1 MTDIASP
8 TTLDGA
14 RVLLI
19 DDVPHNLKLLRFIL
33 SKAGATIMEATCA
46 DEARAQ
52 LTGALPDIILM
63 DILMPG
69 TNGYDLCRQLK
80 AQPDTAHIPV
90 IFLSALNEGMD
101 KAQAFAVGGSDYVTK
116 PYSPPEVLARVTHHV
131 RMVRMQQELAREAK
145 RLAQLNNELVRA
157 HGETRAVFG
166 ALGQNLLGQV
176 LDGKYVLQAQIGS
189 GGYAVVYR
197 AIAMGTQQA
206 VAVKVYRPVSEATK
220 AARQMSRF
228 RQEEAATH
236 RVSHPNTV
244 AILDSG
250 TALGGIN
257 YLVME
262 LLKGHPLTTEMQPG
276 QPLSLARCMEVA
288 LPLCRVLVEAHGLGV
303 VHRDIKPDNIFLH
316 TDDGGEVVKLLD
328 FGIANFVDAAVWL
341 RWAHTQTGE
350 IIGTLTYMSP
360 EQLSGSPCDGR
371 SDVYS
376 LALTVYE
383 MLSGRL
389 PFPSE
394 GLSPMQSLMHR
405 ISTSPPLLHTVAPHV
420 PKGVSDVVMGA
431 LSSDPTNRPSAAEF
445 LAGLQQATR

>member
-33 SKAGATIMEATCA
+33 SKAGATVMEATCA

-228 RQEEAATH
+228 RQEEAATRLG
-236 RVSHPNTV
+236 RVDGVDHQHVEVV
-244 AILDSG
+244 APCVVQRGQRDVVRLLVRRGGKPLGPGLRGDGLQLLDG
-250 TALGGIN
+250 GGAVDVRRHGQHLLLALFDQVARDLGG
-257 YLVME
+257 
-262 LLKGHPLTTEMQPG
+262 GRG
-276 QPLSLARCMEVA
+276 LARALQAGHQDDRGRLRGQVQVGHAFAHRGRQFAVHDAHQRLAGVERAHHLLAQGFFLDAGDEVA
-288 LPLCRVLVEAHGLGV
+288 H
-303 VHRDIKPDNIFLH
+303 HRQ
-316 TDDGGEVVKLLD
+316 
-328 FGIANFVDAAVWL
+328 
-341 RWAHTQTGE
+341 R
-350 IIGTLTYMSP
+350 
-360 EQLSGSPCDGR
+360 
-371 SDVYS
+371 
-376 LALTVYE
+376 
-383 MLSGRL
+383 
-389 PFPSE
+389 
-394 GLSPMQSLMHR
+394 
-405 ISTSPPLLHTVAPHV
+405 HV
-420 PKGVSDVVMGA
+420 
-431 LSSDPTNRPSAAEF
+431 
-445 LAGLQQATR
+445 GLQQGHAHLAQHVLDVAVGDARLAAHRLDQP